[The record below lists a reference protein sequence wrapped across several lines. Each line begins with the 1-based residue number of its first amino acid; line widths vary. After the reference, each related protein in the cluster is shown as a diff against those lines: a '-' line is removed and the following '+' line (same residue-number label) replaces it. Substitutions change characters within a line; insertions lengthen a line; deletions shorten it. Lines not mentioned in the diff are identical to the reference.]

1 MSEPSKPTIIFFD
14 NDGKNLRD
22 FDSNRHLK
30 SMFNII
36 NILVDDKKPN
46 EFCGEKTE
54 PKSQKVEYMN
64 HFQRFG
70 NSYAQLTES
79 NGEEPVIPS
88 RGITEEQHINLLE
101 NIDEI
106 PGEKIAIF
114 DWDRTI
120 TVIEGMI
127 KIPHSMIPDMIVYL
141 CGGDERLARL
151 QEMFR
156 ELHGKRVEVFI
167 LSNNPSAD
175 KSNSEETFE
184 LFKQLLK
191 ILDPNMEEDHI
202 IGCIRKINDKKTKL
216 TKSNAFIERY
226 LSTRPPVKI
235 SLPLLQITPVK
246 TSVVPG
252 KITFTSPRS
261 PISPRSSGSSLTP
274 SPRVRVP
281 IPGSPGRVAIS
292 SPRSSQTATDDDDD
306 GLIKISYAKNPRKK
320 FGGKKTTKRKTT
332 NNKRTKR
339 KRTKRTTTKK
349 Y

>member
-22 FDSNRHLK
+22 FDSNRDLK

-36 NILVDDKKPN
+36 NILVDDKTPN
-46 EFCGEKTE
+46 EFCGDKTE

-79 NGEEPVIPS
+79 NRGEPVMPS
-88 RGITEEQHINLLE
+88 RGITEEQHTELLK

-120 TVIEGMI
+120 TVIEGMLN
-127 KIPHSMIPDMIVYL
+127 IPVHSMIPDMIVYL

-175 KSNSEETFE
+175 KSNSEENFE

-191 ILDPNMEEDHI
+191 ILDPNMEKDHI
-202 IGCIRKINDKKTKL
+202 IGCIRKINDKTTKL
-216 TKSNAFIERY
+216 PKSQAFIERY

-235 SLPLLQITPVK
+235 SLPLVQRTQVE

-252 KITFTSPRS
+252 KITFTSPRT
-261 PISPRSSGSSLTP
+261 PRSPRSSLNPTP
-274 SPRVRVP
+274 RITAP

-339 KRTKRTTTKK
+339 KITKRTTTKK